1 MNTQP
6 QPPPRP
12 PSFGSQQMRAEF
24 MLDPKY
30 LALNHG
36 SFGAT
41 PSKVFA
47 DRIAQMKMIETNP
60 DHLVKVTFDGLL
72 DKALVPVSCLLGLE
86 GDLGSLV
93 FTNNATTGLN
103 AVLRSL
109 KQILRSTGRYPKPT
123 ALKAQKILYFSTV
136 YDKLLFAI
144 NYTCQNDGFAPLQI
158 DIEYPISS
166 EDLLSLVESTI
177 LNERANGNDIVMA
190 VYDAIT
196 SLPAVITPF
205 KELTELFRKYG
216 ILTCLDA
223 AHAIGQ
229 IPFDLSEIKPD
240 FCVTNLH
247 KWLYVPRGCCV
258 FYCSPKYHGVINH
271 PVISELPPGNWRR
284 SFHWYSLPPSY
295 SSHGI
300 HPTKIDKPRVGT
312 NDISAFL
319 TTHSALTFRAW
330 IGGES
335 AIQTY
340 CHTLAT
346 RGAQIVATRL
356 NTHVLQGP
364 SSDPYLKGDNLYAS
378 MATIAVPETPF
389 VTPLLM
395 SKVSVF
401 LTREQNCSVY
411 PFKHAGRYWV
421 RVSAQVYLNE
431 GDFEK
436 LAELL
441 YRVFYGELAVE

>member
-6 QPPPRP
+6 PPPPP

-47 DRIAQMKMIETNP
+47 DRIAQMRMIETNP

-144 NYTCQNDGFAPLQI
+144 NYTCQNDGFLLFKSTLNIPFPLRTCFR
-158 DIEYPISS
+158 S
-166 EDLLSLVESTI
+166 
-177 LNERANGNDIVMA
+177 
-190 VYDAIT
+190 YDAIT
-196 SLPAVITPF
+196 SLPAVITPSKNLQSF
-205 KELTELFRKYG
+205 SESRNPDL
-216 ILTCLDA
+216 LDA

-240 FCVTNLH
+240 FCVTI
-247 KWLYVPRGCCV
+247 YTSG
-258 FYCSPKYHGVINH
+258 S
-271 PVISELPPGNWRR
+271 
-284 SFHWYSLPPSY
+284 
-295 SSHGI
+295 
-300 HPTKIDKPRVGT
+300 TVGT

-319 TTHSALTFRAW
+319 TTHSALAFRAW

-340 CHTLAT
+340 CHTLLLA
-346 RGAQIVATRL
+346 A
-356 NTHVLQGP
+356 P
-364 SSDPYLKGDNLYAS
+364 KSLYAS

-411 PFKHAGRYWV
+411 PFKHGGRYWV